1 MGKLMLN
8 FKVSTLCFVIALSFT
23 SCTKIITILDIFG
36 IIPPRE
42 QKLELQLEKQ
52 VFDKPFTFADYC
64 KEGYDSI
71 FLVYPYFNTER
82 EDFASLTMSKQLKN
96 ICESNINLDTFYTLL
111 FIKGDKVKAYSE
123 VERINAD
130 FITRESERHY
140 IFPFNQEFIMDEDRG
155 VRTVHWHPNEQQPV
169 LH

>member
-1 MGKLMLN
+1 MLN

-64 KEGYDSI
+64 KEEYDSI
-71 FLVYPYFNTER
+71 FLVYPYFNTEKK
-82 EDFASLTMSKQLKN
+82 DLKN
-96 ICESNINLDTFYTLL
+96 IRMSCRLKDICESNALSDSYSTIL
-111 FIKGDKVKAYSE
+111 FINRGIVKAYSIIATANTGFNARE
-123 VERINAD
+123 VEK
-130 FITRESERHY
+130 HY
-140 IFPFNQEFIMDEDRG
+140 IFPIDQKFIMDKERNI
-155 VRTVHWHPNEQQPV
+155 HIHNE
-169 LH
+169 

>member
-42 QKLELQLEKQ
+42 QRLELQLEKQ

-71 FLVYPYFNTER
+71 FLVYPYFNIEKK
-82 EDFASLTMSKQLKN
+82 DFKNIRMSCRLKD
-96 ICESNINLDTFYTLL
+96 ICESNALSDSYSTIL
-111 FIKGDKVKAYSE
+111 FINRGIVKAYSIIATANAGFNARE
-123 VERINAD
+123 VEK
-130 FITRESERHY
+130 HY
-140 IFPFNQEFIMDEDRG
+140 IFPIDQKFIMDKERNINI
-155 VRTVHWHPNEQQPV
+155 HNE
-169 LH
+169 